1 MNINDTLSE
10 EILQRYEFHDFGHA
24 LDILTS
30 EYSEQW
36 NEIVD
41 CLEKIYI
48 SKDDI
53 IEKGGSKSPVVKKF
67 DKIMFDYDW
76 KETQIIADLV
86 VSLYDRN
93 IGSKKQ
99 FGGEPAERSVVE
111 GFLEGHNIDYVKSR
125 VAFDLEWNSK
135 DQTFDRDLSAMRMYY
150 ECNVIDVGVI
160 VTRAEDL
167 NSVFRRLRILKKYGA
182 STTWMGKLLPRLNS
196 RRQGGCPILA
206 IGITKENVVDG
217 GDN

>member
-1 MNINDTLSE
+1 MKSVDFIPDDL
-10 EILQRYEFHDFGHA
+10 LQRYEFHDFGHA

-30 EYSEQW
+30 EYAEQW
-36 NEIVD
+36 EEIVD
-41 CLEKIYI
+41 CLRRIEINRI
-48 SKDDI
+48 DI
-53 IEKGGSKSPVVKKF
+53 VSGGGSKSRVVKKF
-67 DKIMFDYDW
+67 DEIMFDYDW
-76 KETQIIADLV
+76 KETKIIADLV

-93 IGSKKQ
+93 INE
-99 FGGEPAERSVVE
+99 FRFNREPTEQKVIKE
-111 GFLEGHNIDYVKSR
+111 FLEGHNIDYVKSR

-150 ECNVIDVGVI
+150 ECNVIDVGII
-160 VTRAEDL
+160 VTRAADL
-167 NSVFRRLRILKKYGA
+167 NDKFREFGILAKYGA
-182 STTWMGKLLPRLNS
+182 STTWMGKLLPRLKS